1 MFLLSFIL
9 FTVSEASGSGSF
21 VLAIRYSYF
30 QAVSLSINF
39 ANRLK
44 DTLFRLRTG
53 STGEISDGLDKK
65 WFQLTSIHK
74 ENDIWLCQI
83 FPNRQNFI

>member
-44 DTLFRLRTG
+44 DTLFRL
-53 STGEISDGLDKK
+53 
-65 WFQLTSIHK
+65 
-74 ENDIWLCQI
+74 
-83 FPNRQNFI
+83 